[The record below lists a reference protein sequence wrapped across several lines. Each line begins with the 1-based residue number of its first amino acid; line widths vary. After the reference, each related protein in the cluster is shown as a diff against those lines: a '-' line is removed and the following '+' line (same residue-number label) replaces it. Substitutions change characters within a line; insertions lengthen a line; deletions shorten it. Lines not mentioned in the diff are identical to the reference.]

1 MNETKNVLKKEFAS
15 REQATSKSRFLNLW
29 VMTH

>member
-1 MNETKNVLKKEFAS
+1 MNETKKGLKKEFAS

-29 VMTH
+29 AMAN